1 MHNKIY
7 NGDLSQ
13 LYAVARVA
21 FGDSAPAD
29 YYWSD
34 RVPTT
39 MGRGGVLAYPNTP
52 GLAEQGYTDENMI
65 LFDRYDFDTLSYK
78 ISALSNEDVDRMRE
92 AALTITEE
100 RHMWR
105 HRLLQIKEEVLG

>member
-1 MHNKIY
+1 
-7 NGDLSQ
+7 
-13 LYAVARVA
+13 
-21 FGDSAPAD
+21 
-29 YYWSD
+29 
-34 RVPTT
+34 

-52 GLAEQGYTDENMI
+52 GLAEQGYDDTNMI

-78 ISALSNEDVDRMRE
+78 VSALSPSDIASIRE
-92 AALTITEE
+92 AALTVTEE

>member
-1 MHNKIY
+1 
-7 NGDLSQ
+7 
-13 LYAVARVA
+13 
-21 FGDSAPAD
+21 
-29 YYWSD
+29 
-34 RVPTT
+34 

-52 GLAEQGYTDENMI
+52 GLAEQGYNEENMI

-78 ISALSNEDVDRMRE
+78 VSALSQQEIKSMRE
-92 AALTITEE
+92 AALTVTEE